1 MSMPPENAA
10 PARVGLARWLV
21 TATVAYLTLP
31 VILFGFGWLRL
42 PWALGFALIVTSG
55 LWLTLVDFRR
65 AELEQALTTWLHTI
79 TSHGLFITVVVCFGL
94 VIISGVGG
102 YGYQTG
108 DWAKHEILLKDLIDY
123 PWPVYYDYYGVTIGL
138 VYYVAY
144 YLPPALI
151 GKVGGILLANQALV
165 VWTLVGLLLAVFWF
179 ALLCKRSLV
188 GGLSFFLLFSGVSII
203 GFVLRFYAPVTI
215 LAGTPDLNTAP
226 WQTHPALWAAVWQY
240 SPHVRGLFWVPQH
253 VLPGW
258 LLSGL
263 ILFVL
268 ATATTR
274 RSLLFLWA
282 LSALWSPFVTL
293 GLVPFFVADLL
304 PRPHSHW
311 LSRGRAYVSLA
322 NGCGLALFGL
332 LALFYATKLTPIT
345 PVLNEGMR
353 VGLSLVELAPHDGW
367 PRVLVSYLLFCL
379 LEFGLYFWLDRGEAV
394 KNLPALRW
402 TYRLVLLWLAL
413 LPLIVLGQHNDLNMR
428 ASIPALFFVAMV
440 VGRNGWWLAE
450 GGRWRKL
457 LWTTALL
464 LGALSPIYEVG
475 YQLARA
481 YQRGALY
488 AFDLNPD
495 RNLAEKYVLD
505 AATMQQYA
513 SSVETFFFQTLAKG
527 GAAATTANTATAL
540 LFGDSITLVDF
551 ILDRQQANPGDTL
564 DLLLL
569 WRAVQ
574 PISQNY
580 VVAVRLVDAQGQVW
594 WMHQGWPAGAPTST
608 WPVARRIWYD
618 HHTPTLPPDMPPGL
632 YRLEIYV
639 TEPESQAKLPAQRV
653 ATGESIGEL
662 VPLAA
667 IQVGTGQVTPDHPLT
682 TQVEFGGQIAL
693 LGSNL
698 AAKQNATPG
707 APLPVTLVWQAS
719 RQPEKDYTGFVQV
732 LNAAGQLVAQ
742 QDHPLTN
749 NFLPATVW
757 QPGLTVTDTYQLALP
772 TALAPGT
779 YRVIVGIYDAA
790 TGVRLPLM
798 VAGAA
803 AGDAFTVNALTIT
816 N

>member
-1 MSMPPENAA
+1 MLIPQEKVSSAQA
-10 PARVGLARWLV
+10 GLARWLMA
-21 TATVAYLTLP
+21 ATLAYLALP
-31 VILFGFGWLRL
+31 LLLFCFGWLRL
-42 PWALGFALIVTSG
+42 PWALGFALIVGSG
-55 LWLTLVDFRR
+55 LWLTVVDFQRD
-65 AELEQALTTWLHTI
+65 EFTQAFTQWRQRVTGQGLLLTIMACT
-79 TSHGLFITVVVCFGL
+79 FL
-94 VIISGVGG
+94 VLISGVGG

-108 DWAKHEILLKDLIDY
+108 DWAKHEILLKDLVDY
-123 PWPVYYDYYGVTIGL
+123 PWPVYYDYYGVTLGL
-138 VYYVAY
+138 VYYIAY
-144 YLPPALI
+144 YLPLALI
-151 GKVGGILLANQALV
+151 GKAGGILLANQGLV
-165 VWTLVGLLLAVFWF
+165 LWTLAGLLLSIFWF
-179 ALLCKRSLV
+179 ALICKRTLV
-188 GGLSFFLLFSGVSII
+188 EGLSYFLLFSGVSII
-203 GFVLRFYAPVTI
+203 GFVLRFYLPLTI

-258 LLSGL
+258 LITGM

-268 ATATTR
+268 ATTSR
-274 RSLLFLWA
+274 RQSLLFLWA
-282 LSALWSPFVTL
+282 ISALWSPFITI
-293 GLVPFFVADLL
+293 GLMPFFVADIL
-304 PRPHSHW
+304 PRAHSDW
-311 LSRGRAYVSLA
+311 LSRLRAYVTLA
-322 NGCGLALFGL
+322 NGCGLLLFGL
-332 LALFYATKLTPIT
+332 LAVFYITKLTPIT
-345 PVLNEGMR
+345 PVFNEGMR
-353 VGLSLVELAPHDGW
+353 GGLSLVELAPRDGW
-367 PRVLVSYLLFCL
+367 PRVLVSYLIFCL

-402 TYRLVLLWLAL
+402 SYRLVLLWLAL

-440 VGRNGWWLAE
+440 VGRNGWWLAN

-457 LWTTALL
+457 LWITALL
-464 LGALSPIYEVG
+464 LGALSPLYEVG
-475 YQLARA
+475 YQLARV

-527 GAAATTANTATAL
+527 GGAATTANTATAL

-564 DLLLL
+564 DMLLL

-594 WMHQGWPAGAPTST
+594 WMQQGWPAGAPTST

-632 YRLEIYV
+632 YRLELYV
-639 TEPESQAKLPAQRV
+639 TEPESQAKLSAQRV
-653 ATGESIGEL
+653 ATGARVGEL

-667 IQVGTGQVTPDHPLT
+667 IQVGAIQVTPDHPLT

-707 APLPVTLVWQAS
+707 VPLPVTVVWQAS

-757 QPGLTVTDTYQLALP
+757 QPGLTVTDTYQIALP
-772 TALAPGT
+772 AALVPGT
-779 YRVIVGIYDAA
+779 YRVIVGLYDAA
-790 TGVRLPLM
+790 TGVRLPL
-798 VAGAA
+798 VVDGAA
-803 AGDAFTVNALTIT
+803 AGDAFTVSELTIAK
-816 N
+816 